1 MIKKILLSLLG
12 ILMLGTVS
20 LTVYWNL
27 PIEITRHSDI
37 EYGNKLVL
45 NLEHYQKEHHSLPRY
60 DDRNT
65 LHQLGFK
72 QNNPGASPDYAADST
87 GAYELVYMDGFDG
100 PYLMYSSREKKWSI
114 DFPQIIRKVQ

>member
-1 MIKKILLSLLG
+1 MIKRFCFPIG
-12 ILMLGTVS
+12 YIDFRAVS

-72 QNNPGASPDYAADST
+72 QNNPEQVRIMQRTVPA
-87 GAYELVYMDGFDG
+87 
-100 PYLMYSSREKKWSI
+100 LMNWSI
-114 DFPQIIRKVQ
+114 WTVLTDLI